1 MRADL
6 LVVDMRKVLIADDE
20 QLICRMITKM
30 IDWEGKALK
39 LAGTADNGL
48 TLLQMIED
56 VHPDI
61 VITDIRMPGLDG
73 LSLIERALAVHSQLD
88 FIIISGYK
96 NFEYAHQAL
105 TLGVRHYLLKP
116 IDEAEL
122 SETLDR
128 IIREKEKDDESR
140 SRSEALEEE
149 RFSHRQ
155 NVRQHFLN
163 NILRSANIGVGEE
176 TEDED
181 SSLAFRNSR
190 YLAFLVKVDWTEE
203 GEIAPG
209 ILEILS
215 AIIEREEREWGCEY
229 VNSHVKSGVVSVI
242 NYPKGAR
249 ESHPDDMEGLFT
261 KCRKEID
268 KFSGYS
274 VTIGVGSEKGG
285 IGETRQAID
294 EAVAAVKCRIRK
306 GLGRIIFFDRLSY
319 QKVNVEEMVNPSR
332 KGMARAVESLDAE
345 AVKNDFQLMS
355 EEIRANPR
363 NSPAAVFELTEIFRD
378 LIVEVFRDNAVD
390 EKTAKAFAD
399 ETDLLMDRATSEPQ
413 LVQYFEDAV
422 ERFFRQILS
431 ERRRSGQ
438 APVRQAKA
446 YLSEHFRENPTLEQ
460 VSDVVGM
467 SPAYFSTLFKKELG
481 IGFSEYLTQLRCEE
495 AKRLMRETGESM
507 NRIAED
513 VGYLDAKYFSRIFRK
528 TVGIKPSE
536 YRKLY
541 R

>member
-1 MRADL
+1 
-6 LVVDMRKVLIADDE
+6 MRKVLIADDE

-30 IDWEGKALK
+30 IDWEGKGLK

-149 RFSHRQ
+149 RLSHRQ

-181 SSLAFRNSR
+181 
-190 YLAFLVKVDWTEE
+190 
-203 GEIAPG
+203 
-209 ILEILS
+209 LEILS

-319 QKVNVEEMVNPSR
+319 QKVSAEEMVNPAR
-332 KGMARAVESLDAE
+332 KGIARAVESLDAE

-481 IGFSEYLTQLRCEE
+481 IGFSEYLIQLRCEE